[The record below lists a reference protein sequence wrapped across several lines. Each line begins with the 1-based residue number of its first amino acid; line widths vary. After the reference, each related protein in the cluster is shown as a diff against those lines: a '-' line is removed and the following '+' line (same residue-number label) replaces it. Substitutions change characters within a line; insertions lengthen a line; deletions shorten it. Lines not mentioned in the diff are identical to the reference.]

1 MAGDRRRQ
9 KNFVKNGSVFERTML
24 YGKDALEACRQVLND
39 VVSSLSDYADKFYLA
54 GSREGDSEPPRKC

>member
-1 MAGDRRRQ
+1 MGADKRRQ
-9 KNFVKNGSVFERTML
+9 KNSAASVSIFKGTTL
-24 YGKDALEACRQVLND
+24 YSKDSLEACRQVLND